1 MSRTAE
7 SRLRVCLVYPDLLGT
22 YGDFGNALILTQRL
36 RWRGFEAD
44 LVEVRA
50 GEDVPA
56 TCDFYVLGGGEDDP
70 QALACAELLRQRSI
84 HRGLEGGG
92 AVLAV
97 CAGFQIIGTSFVAA
111 GGQHDGLG
119 LIDAST
125 VAGQGRRAVG
135 EIVVEPAAATGLPV
149 LTGYEN
155 HGGVTRLGP
164 DGRPLGRVV
173 AGVGNGVGD
182 GSEGALGERIFATY
196 LHGPVLARN
205 PALADL
211 VLSAV
216 VGSLSP
222 LDDREASALRQERL
236 AATASGRWR
245 RRRY

>member
-1 MSRTAE
+1 MPRASE

-44 LVEVRA
+44 LIETHA
-50 GEDVPA
+50 GEDVPGS
-56 TCDFYVLGGGEDDP
+56 CDFYVLGGGEDDP
-70 QALACAELLRQRSI
+70 QALACAELSRQGSV
-84 HRGLEGGG
+84 HRGLEGGA

-97 CAGFQIIGTSFVAA
+97 CAGFQIIGSRFVA
-111 GGQHDGLG
+111 GGSEHDGLG
-119 LIDAST
+119 LIDATTS
-125 VAGQGRRAVG
+125 AGRGRRAVG
-135 EIVVEPAAATGLPV
+135 EIVVEPDASTGLPT

-164 DGRPLGRVV
+164 GARRLGKVV
-173 AGVGNGVGD
+173 SGVGNGVGD

-211 VLSAV
+211 ILSSV
-216 VGSLSP
+216 VGALTP
-222 LDDREASALRQERL
+222 LDDREAEALRRERL
-236 AATASGRWR
+236 AATGSGRR
-245 RRRY
+245 RPSR